1 MLANGVGIEPDEH
14 QALKWQFKSAK
25 QGYKNAVKHLKR
37 RLQEAKT
44 KIKCGIFDRS
54 HTKWGSLS
62 ANQLIKFF
70 ENISPSIESLA
81 KEANAKK

>member
-14 QALKWQFKSAK
+14 EALKWQFKSAK

-44 KIKCGIFDRS
+44 KIKCGISDRS
-54 HTKWGSLS
+54 PTK
-62 ANQLIKFF
+62 
-70 ENISPSIESLA
+70 
-81 KEANAKK
+81 